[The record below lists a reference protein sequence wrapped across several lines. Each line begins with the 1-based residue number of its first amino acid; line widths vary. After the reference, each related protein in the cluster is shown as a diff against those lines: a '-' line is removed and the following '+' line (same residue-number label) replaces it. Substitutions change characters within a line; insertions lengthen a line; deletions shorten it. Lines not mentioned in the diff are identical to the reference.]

1 MFYNADIYRE
11 EKEAAAAAAALCF
24 IAILEARDARN
35 ERRRRRRRALRQG
48 EPHANPRAR
57 IPRQMLRES
66 QEDREGDD
74 AEDEEDDSVYTE
86 ASSTSD
92 DGFSHDDDDDDGDDD
107 DDDEP
112 PAERRAAPATTKKAT
127 FETSESG
134 SDVDIANDP
143 AVNGDDEDSED
154 DLVRAAPAKGKG
166 KVVQAGKRKSLDN
179 DDEDSDAYIRPVK
192 KAKTATQTTM
202 TESFEKNPAGG
213 RIASKTTT
221 VCTASGSTLP
231 PPKNTHIQAVETSDI
246 ELLMGEPDS
255 VPIAPRAAAKVAYIE
270 LSDDDDE

>member
-1 MFYNADIYRE
+1 MLPLPLMFYNADIYRE

-24 IAILEARDARN
+24 ISILEARDARMSDADGAGALSAK
-35 ERRRRRRRALRQG
+35 ESRTRILVLGYPGKCSEKARKTARATTRRTRRTTRCT
-48 EPHANPRAR
+48 PK
-57 IPRQMLRES
+57 
-66 QEDREGDD
+66 
-74 AEDEEDDSVYTE
+74 

-154 DLVRAAPAKGKG
+154 DL
-166 KVVQAGKRKSLDN
+166 AGKRKSPDN
-179 DDEDSDAYIRPVK
+179 DDEDSDAYIRSVK

-202 TESFEKNPAGG
+202 MESFEKNPAGG